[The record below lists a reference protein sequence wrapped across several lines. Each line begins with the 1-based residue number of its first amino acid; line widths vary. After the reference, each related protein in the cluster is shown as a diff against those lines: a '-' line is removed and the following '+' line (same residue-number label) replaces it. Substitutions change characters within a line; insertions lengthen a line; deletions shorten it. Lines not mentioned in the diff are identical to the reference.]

1 VIRVP
6 FYREPNLLR
15 RVLPFVALTL
25 IQTLI
30 ATASLDALSNVRAYV
45 GGESLWSKGQKD
57 AIYFL
62 DLYADTGDERYYG
75 KYLEALAAP
84 LGDRSA
90 RLALE
95 QKTPDFASAAAGL
108 RQGGNHPDDIPGV
121 ISLFVHFR
129 NFIYMRDAVARWR
142 DTDQILSELSS
153 LGESVHADVLDRRLA
168 PDDIRA
174 IKDSIYQLNKRMT
187 PIAVAFSR
195 ALGAGSR
202 AIKLILTL
210 VNLATALVLI
220 VLVVWHIRNLLAGRR
235 KAEGALRTEQARAQA
250 TLAAVGEAVVRVDAA
265 GCVEYL
271 NPAAERLIGSHARSY
286 RGAPLN
292 SLFTVLDKATGIEPV
307 DLIRAIMSG
316 DNSDGAAKPDLLI
329 QTAAR
334 AIPVSLV
341 GTRASNEDGTSG
353 AVLVFHDMTS
363 EQGLIK
369 RLAWQAAHD
378 ELTNIANR
386 REFEARLE
394 KMLEGLRE
402 HQASHAVVF
411 LDLDQFKVVNDTCG
425 HAAGDELLCQISTLL
440 QRRLRPDDLLA
451 RLGGDEFG
459 LLLENRDT
467 EQAAEIAEEL
477 RSSVQNAT
485 FTWERRAFN
494 ITASIGVVCIAR
506 PDVAKEEALRAAD
519 MACYLA
525 KERGRNRVQ
534 IHQSGDTELLQRFGE
549 MAWVQR
555 IHDAL
560 ERNRFCLYAQT
571 IEPLGDDRETGGH
584 VELLVRMLDDQGH
597 LIPPNNFIPAAE
609 RFDLMPLI
617 DRWVVRRAFE
627 ILTALREE
635 GAPPPL
641 ATCAIN
647 ISGASVGDPAFANYV
662 RAEFRA
668 HGVPPSMICFEITET
683 GVISNLDRA
692 DQFIREF
699 QQLGC
704 RFALD
709 DFGTGMSSFAYLK
722 RLSVDYL
729 KIDGS
734 FVRDMLVDRID
745 RAMVEMVSRMAKTL
759 GKRTIAEFVESEEI
773 LKALREI
780 GVDYAQGYA
789 IGAPK
794 PFTGYAVPTSVRE
807 GGATD
812 AGGVGARLPHLQ
824 SDAPAADLKAAS

>member
-1 VIRVP
+1 MC
-6 FYREPNLLR
+6 
-15 RVLPFVALTL
+15 
-25 IQTLI
+25 
-30 ATASLDALSNVRAYV
+30 
-45 GGESLWSKGQKD
+45 
-57 AIYFL
+57 
-62 DLYADTGDERYYG
+62 
-75 KYLEALAAP
+75 
-84 LGDRSA
+84 
-90 RLALE
+90 
-95 QKTPDFASAAAGL
+95 KTPLSLGSGAPSTSQRASASFVS
-108 RQGGNHPDDIPGV
+108 PGQM
-121 ISLFVHFR
+121 SPR
-129 NFIYMRDAVARWR
+129 K
-142 DTDQILSELSS
+142 
-153 LGESVHADVLDRRLA
+153 RR
-168 PDDIRA
+168 
-174 IKDSIYQLNKRMT
+174 
-187 PIAVAFSR
+187 
-195 ALGAGSR
+195 
-202 AIKLILTL
+202 
-210 VNLATALVLI
+210 
-220 VLVVWHIRNLLAGRR
+220 
-235 KAEGALRTEQARAQA
+235 
-250 TLAAVGEAVVRVDAA
+250 
-265 GCVEYL
+265 
-271 NPAAERLIGSHARSY
+271 
-286 RGAPLN
+286 
-292 SLFTVLDKATGIEPV
+292 
-307 DLIRAIMSG
+307 
-316 DNSDGAAKPDLLI
+316 
-329 QTAAR
+329 
-334 AIPVSLV
+334 
-341 GTRASNEDGTSG
+341 
-353 AVLVFHDMTS
+353 
-363 EQGLIK
+363 
-369 RLAWQAAHD
+369 
-378 ELTNIANR
+378 
-386 REFEARLE
+386 
-394 KMLEGLRE
+394 
-402 HQASHAVVF
+402 
-411 LDLDQFKVVNDTCG
+411 CG
-425 HAAGDELLCQISTLL
+425 
-440 QRRLRPDDLLA
+440 
-451 RLGGDEFG
+451 
-459 LLLENRDT
+459 
-467 EQAAEIAEEL
+467 
-477 RSSVQNAT
+477 
-485 FTWERRAFN
+485 
-494 ITASIGVVCIAR
+494 
-506 PDVAKEEALRAAD
+506 AAD

-549 MAWVQR
+549 MAWVQK

-571 IEPLGDDRETGGH
+571 IKPLGDDRETGGH

-627 ILTALREE
+627 ILTAPREE